1 MDDRF
6 GPEDSMDARADR
18 SRWARSAHWALALAL
33 AAGATTTALRIARAA
48 EPEVLS
54 LPRPAG
60 GEWMGIYLLGHKA
73 GYSFSRVWAD
83 HLDGKPVVRALED
96 TTLRAKVGDRTVTRR
111 LREERTYE
119 SRPGGHLI
127 RFASIHEGD
136 GGNETL
142 EARSDALGMH
152 LVRKREGLAPEKL
165 DLPPTED
172 VVENADLGRLAAAAH
187 KSFSGKV
194 FDSTELRDKRERA
207 DYLGPGILEGGGAQ
221 VKVLRVA
228 VTEEDGTVAAE
239 ISIRPSDGTVLQLK
253 FGGALLGVPEPESLA
268 KQLGTV
274 DLFALTRVDVDR
286 PLPVGRVPATIRYL
300 VRGLPG
306 GLRPAPERQSYRDLP
321 GGEVE
326 VTVRAALP
334 TKQQPRPAASPAEFL
349 KATADVESDAP
360 AIRALAKEIVGNEHD
375 SFKAS
380 TRITRWVFENVRSA
394 YGVSLDHAT
403 DVLRQKAGDCT
414 EHALL
419 ATALARASGIP
430 ARLIHGL
437 VYSQGSDGKPG
448 LFWHEWVEVWTGQW
462 VAIDPTF
469 GQPVADATHIQL
481 GEGDQTDAV
490 ALMGQLKIHVAEVL

>member
-1 MDDRF
+1 
-6 GPEDSMDARADR
+6 
-18 SRWARSAHWALALAL
+18 
-33 AAGATTTALRIARAA
+33 
-48 EPEVLS
+48 
-54 LPRPAG
+54 
-60 GEWMGIYLLGHKA
+60 
-73 GYSFSRVWAD
+73 
-83 HLDGKPVVRALED
+83 VVRALED
-96 TTLRAKVGDRTVTRR
+96 TTLRAKVGDRTVMRR

-127 RFASIHEGD
+127 AFHAIHEGD

-142 EARSDALGMH
+142 DARCDSAGVH
-152 LVRKREGLAPEKL
+152 LIRKREGGPPERVE
-165 DLPPTED
+165 LPPTED
-172 VVENADLGRLAAAAH
+172 VVENADLGRLSAAAH
-187 KSFSGKV
+187 KTFSGKV

-207 DYLGPGILEGGGAQ
+207 EYLGTGVLEGAGVQ
-221 VKVLRVA
+221 VKVARVA

-239 ISIRPSDGTVLQLK
+239 LSIRPSDGKVMQLK
-253 FGGALLGVPEPESLA
+253 FGGALLGVPEPESVA
-268 KQLGTV
+268 KQLDTI

-286 PLPVGRVPATIRYL
+286 PLPVGRVPSTIKYL
-300 VRGLPG
+300 VRGLPS

-321 GGEVE
+321 NGEVE
-326 VTVRAALP
+326 LTVRAAVP
-334 TKQQPRPAASPAEFL
+334 TKQDRRPATSPAEFL

-360 AIRALAKEIVGNEHD
+360 AIRALAKEIVGDERD

-380 TRITRWVFENVRSA
+380 TRITRWVFTNVRSA

-419 ATALARASGIP
+419 ATALARASGVP